1 MCKRGVNLEIP
12 KGYPCELL
20 NLATAQGVTQMMVI
34 VIWHSGKISQLLTI
48 AIWYYQAKP
57 VDARDCTLLTQRV
70 VDDGEYE
77 AGTFRITNSPI

>member
-57 VDARDCTLLTQRV
+57 A
-70 VDDGEYE
+70 
-77 AGTFRITNSPI
+77 